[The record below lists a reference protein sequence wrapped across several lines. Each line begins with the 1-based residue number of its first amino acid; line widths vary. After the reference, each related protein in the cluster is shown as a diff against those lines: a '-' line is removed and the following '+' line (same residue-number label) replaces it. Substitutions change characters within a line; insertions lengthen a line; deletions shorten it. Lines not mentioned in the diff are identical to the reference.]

1 MLKTDEALGIANEDN
16 TKPVI
21 KDINKLLRVALINSY
36 PKGQSHL
43 IEVGDNTIITGRNSA
58 GKTTLMGA
66 VIPFF
71 GTRLSEVSK
80 KNEAVKRLIDFYI
93 PYDDSYLVYE
103 YR

>member
-43 IEVGDNTIITGRNSA
+43 IEVGDNTIITGA
-58 GKTTLMGA
+58 Q
-66 VIPFF
+66 
-71 GTRLSEVSK
+71 
-80 KNEAVKRLIDFYI
+80 
-93 PYDDSYLVYE
+93 
-103 YR
+103 